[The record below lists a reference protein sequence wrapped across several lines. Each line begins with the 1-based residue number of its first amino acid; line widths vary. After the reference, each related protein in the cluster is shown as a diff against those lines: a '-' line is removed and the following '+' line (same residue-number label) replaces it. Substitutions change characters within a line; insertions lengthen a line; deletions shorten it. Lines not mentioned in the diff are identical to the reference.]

1 MNFNIS
7 EINNWYKTEAGKI
20 NQDLV
25 VDSLNNIILDRY
37 DRSILYIGP
46 NDITKKIMERDK
58 SFNSFFVSTSKFS
71 DIKAEIENL
80 PFQNSSIDLVVLVH
94 SLEINKDPHAAFR
107 EINRI
112 LAEDGEIIITSFNK
126 MSFIG
131 LFNSLPIDSIF
142 KNKSYISISRLEDWA
157 KLFSYE
163 IHRIININKI
173 PPFENKKILKF
184 LRFLNN
190 AIFSKINFFG
200 NSYILYAKKN
210 TYKFISLKNWHKKN
224 NIILGKF
231 SKPMIHNNY
240 EE

>member
-7 EINNWYKTEAGKI
+7 EINSWYKTDAGKI
-20 NQDLV
+20 NKDLV
-25 VDSLNNIILDRY
+25 VDSINNIILDRY

-46 NDITKKIMERDK
+46 SDITKKIMKKDK
-58 SFNSFFVSTSKFS
+58 SFNSFFVSTSKYS
-71 DIKAEIENL
+71 DIRAEIENL
-80 PFQNSSIDLVVLVH
+80 PFQKSSIDLVVLVH
-94 SLEINKDPHAAFR
+94 SLEINKNPHAVFR

-112 LAEDGEIIITSFNK
+112 LVDDGEIIITSFNK

-131 LFNSLPIDSIF
+131 LFNYLPIDSIF
-142 KNKSYISISRLEDWA
+142 KNKSYISIGRLEDWS

-163 IHRIININKI
+163 INRIMNINKI
-173 PPFENKKILKF
+173 PPFENKKILKY
-184 LRFLNN
+184 LSFLNN
-190 AIFSKINFFG
+190 NIFCKINFFG
-200 NSYILYAKKN
+200 NSYILHAKKN

-231 SKPMIHNNY
+231 SKPMIHNY